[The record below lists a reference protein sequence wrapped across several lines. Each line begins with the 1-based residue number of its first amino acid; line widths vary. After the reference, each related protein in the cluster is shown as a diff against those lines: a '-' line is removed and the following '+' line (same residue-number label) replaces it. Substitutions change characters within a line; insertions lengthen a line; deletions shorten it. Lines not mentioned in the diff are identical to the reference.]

1 MTRNISRSILIT
13 VFVFGLWGCQ
23 KKEPTPAQPEPA
35 EQKQPA
41 EPAAPSEKQDTTKE
55 QTIPAEEPSAI
66 EPQAKLVPI
75 PLTLP
80 KPQFVGTPENIVGV
94 KNLEKPLGELRPP
107 FLAPEGTK
115 LISEGKP
122 VTGSETEPILG
133 SYDMITDGDKEAT
146 DGSLVELGPFPQW
159 VMIDLKEL
167 SEIYAIVFWQYH
179 KTERVY
185 YDVVVQ
191 IGTEPE
197 FITDVVTLFNNDVD
211 NTIGLGAGSDKNFVG
226 TSEGK
231 LIDAK
236 GTRGRYVRI
245 YSNGNNQN
253 DMNHFIEVEV
263 FGKSVP

>member
-1 MTRNISRSILIT
+1 MTRIILKSIFLM
-13 VFVFGLWGCQ
+13 VLVLGLCSCQ
-23 KKEPTPAQPEPA
+23 KKEPTIPPQEPSDQTQPEEPMAPA
-35 EQKQPA
+35 EQPKTTTEQ
-41 EPAAPSEKQDTTKE
+41 APSEKPVVSET
-55 QTIPAEEPSAI
+55 PS
-66 EPQAKLVPI
+66 KLVPI
-75 PLTLP
+75 PLALP

-94 KNLEKPLGELRPP
+94 KNLEKPLGEARPP

-115 LISEGKP
+115 LISKGKP

-133 SYDMITDGDKEAT
+133 SYDMITDGDKEAS
-146 DGSLVELGPFPQW
+146 DGSLVEMGPFPQRIT
-159 VMIDLKEL
+159 VDLENEY
-167 SEIYAIVFWQYH
+167 EIYAIVFWQYH

-191 IGTEPE
+191 LSNDPE
-197 FITDVVTLFNNDVD
+197 FVTDVVTLFNNDVD
-211 NTIGLGAGSDKNFVG
+211 NTIGLGAGQDKNFVG

-236 GTRGRYVRI
+236 GTRARYVRI

-263 FGKSVP
+263 FGKSVQ